1 MLKAALFAGC
11 VLLLSAT
18 SAGAARLIAEP
29 ADTQP
34 LPRPEILPPPNGE
47 LVRTI
52 KDSNGTTKIDVSGK
66 GAVLCAWSIL
76 VAVQATT
83 EACGWKRL
91 PVDAAI
97 DAAIADM
104 DKYIIENMPTP
115 ITQGDLDERKRHDR
129 EGVWGVEADEIAL
142 MCELSSETDTYA
154 NFASSMRQIDPATLA
169 TSIQDSLSI
178 PREPVMNP
186 CL

>member
-1 MLKAALFAGC
+1 MLKAVLFAGC
-11 VLLLSAT
+11 ALLLSAT
-18 SAGAARLIAEP
+18 SVVAATLIVEP

-34 LPRPEILPPPNGE
+34 LPRPEIPPPPSGE

-52 KDSNGTTKIDVSGK
+52 KDGSGTTKIDVSGK
-66 GAVLCAWSIL
+66 GAVLCTWSIL
-76 VAVQATT
+76 TAVQATT

-104 DKYIIENMPTP
+104 DKYIIDNMPTP
-115 ITQGDLDERKRHDR
+115 ITQGDLDEQKRHDR
-129 EGVWGVEADEIAL
+129 EGVWGVAADQIAL

-154 NFASSMRQIDPATLA
+154 NFASGMRQIDPATLA
-169 TSIQDSLSI
+169 TSIQDTLSI